1 MGESHWLSDMQYP
14 HLLAK
19 HMGAMDHYYSSKLIQ
34 QQAFHTPW
42 PGTNFFSPLSYKRN
56 RGISDANMGH

>member
-1 MGESHWLSDMQYP
+1 
-14 HLLAK
+14 
-19 HMGAMDHYYSSKLIQ
+19 MGAMDHYYSSKLIQ

-56 RGISDANMGH
+56 KGVSDANMGH